1 MMNLSSS
8 PHVRRPL
15 AKPRVMWEVVAALV
29 PAAAFGVWYFGPA
42 DTIPQLAAA
51 LVGAVLAQAV
61 VERIRRRPIT
71 VMDGAPWVTGLIL
84 GMSLPPALN
93 PLIALAGGIVATGVI
108 KAFVTTSTGRSLL
121 NPAMVARVLIVSEF
135 LVPATTFSVDGVSTA
150 TPLASS
156 SVPGYLDLFMGR
168 RIGSIGE
175 TTAIL
180 LLLGGAYLLW
190 RGIIR
195 WHLPVA
201 YLVGVAATS
210 LVLGRDPFFD
220 LLAGA
225 SVLTALFIVTDPTT
239 SPATIPGRFGFGF
252 ATAGM
257 ATFIRITTLFP
268 TGEALAVVLGNI
280 ATPFID
286 RVVTNRVYGTRK
298 RRERISA

>member
-1 MMNLSSS
+1 MKVPSP

-15 AKPRVMWEVVAALV
+15 AKRRVMWEVVAALV
-29 PAAAFGVWYFGPA
+29 PAAIFGVWYFGPA
-42 DTIPQLAAA
+42 DTLPQLTATI
-51 LVGAVLAQAV
+51 VGAVVAQAV
-61 VERIRRRPIT
+61 VEGLRHRPIT
-71 VMDGAPWVTGLIL
+71 IMDGAPWVTGLIL
-84 GMSLPPALN
+84 GMSLPPGLN
-93 PLIALAGGIVATGVI
+93 PLIALAGGAVATGVL

-121 NPAMVARVLIVSEF
+121 NPAMGARVLIVSEF
-135 LVPATTFSVDGVSTA
+135 LIPATTFSVDGVSTA

-156 SVPGYLDLFMGR
+156 SSPGYLDLFIGR

-180 LLLGGAYLLW
+180 LLAGGAYLLW

-210 LVLGRDPFFD
+210 VILGRDPLFD

-225 SVLTALFIVTDPTT
+225 SIMTAFFIATDPTT
-239 SPATIPGRFGFGF
+239 SPATVAGRVGFGFG
-252 ATAGM
+252 TAGI

-268 TGEALAVVLGNI
+268 TGEALAIVVGNI
-280 ATPFID
+280 AAPFID
-286 RVVTNRVYGTRK
+286 RVVTNRVYGTPK
-298 RRERISA
+298 WRERLSS

>member
-1 MMNLSSS
+1 MNVPAS
-8 PHVRRPL
+8 PHVRRSL
-15 AKPRVMWEVVAALV
+15 DKQRVMWEVIAALL
-29 PAAAFGVWYFGPA
+29 PAAVFGIWYFGPA
-42 DTIPQLAAA
+42 ATLPQLSASIG
-51 LVGAVLAQAV
+51 GAVIAQAF
-61 VERIRRRPIT
+61 VERLRHRPIT

-84 GMSLPPALN
+84 GMSLPPGLN
-93 PLIALAGGIVATGVI
+93 PLIALAGGAFATGVV

-135 LVPATTFSVDGVSTA
+135 LVPATTFTVDGVSTA

-156 SVPGYLDLFMGR
+156 SPTSYLDLFIGA

-175 TTAIL
+175 TTAVL
-180 LLLGGAYLLW
+180 LLLGGGYLLW

-201 YLVGVAATS
+201 YLVGVVATS
-210 LVLGRDPFFD
+210 LILGRDPVFD

-225 SVLTALFIVTDPTT
+225 SILTAFFIITDPTT
-239 SPATIPGRFGFGF
+239 SPATVPGRVGFGF
-252 ATAGM
+252 ATATI

-268 TGEALAVVLGNI
+268 TGEALAVVIGNF

-286 RVVTNRVYGTRK
+286 RVVTNRVYGTR
-298 RRERISA
+298 RRAGRAST